1 MFSQVII
8 IPDILCSPP
17 GHLVGWGQGNAKVKE
32 EAGTLA
38 GLHSGSAPDS
48 SVALIFLLSHFTGP
62 RIKSHHVPESLVQG
76 SANGIKPKLLEAP
89 WGKGRQ
95 V

>member
-1 MFSQVII
+1 MFSQVIT

-32 EAGTLA
+32 EAGTQA

-48 SVALIFLLSHFTGP
+48 SVALIFLLSPLHGT
-62 RIKSHHVPESLVQG
+62 KD
-76 SANGIKPKLLEAP
+76 
-89 WGKGRQ
+89 
-95 V
+95 